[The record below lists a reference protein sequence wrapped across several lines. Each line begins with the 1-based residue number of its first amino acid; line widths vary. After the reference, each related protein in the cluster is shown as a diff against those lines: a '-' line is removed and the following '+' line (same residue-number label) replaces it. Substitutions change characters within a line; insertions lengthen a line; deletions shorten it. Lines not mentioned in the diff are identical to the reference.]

1 MDANDKGKK
10 PPYSYPLLKPHDVV
24 QCMNDLS
31 IQFEENDIAKPNPI
45 KMMQTYEAITE
56 IFMGISRDSSPFHNG
71 MNGHQDL
78 AFGILEVLDYPDL
91 HVDAISFMA
100 FYRQLLKLMSKVGY
114 TEFSLRD
121 LQKPEPGP
129 VRRICSAIINFA
141 KFREERMSV
150 FEQCTQ
156 KTDELND
163 QRMHLSTRNAELA
176 EKVNSIRLKRQEEE
190 SAVLR
195 LKEANGV
202 LTGELRELKRQ
213 QTALTNE
220 IEARKKEKA
229 ELVDKMTNNELL
241 ITNLK
246 QESSRLRSRIVHS
259 PEKLKQVLV
268 DMNASLAS
276 EKVNVQTLEK
286 KAREIQARIEMMHVV
301 EQDVNACVGLLH
313 DCEEQKS
320 KFEEAQ
326 KLLTADRESVAKKEG
341 ELRELKIKEQSMKR
355 QLMNSQEKLQRLQK
369 YSQQKRDKLEE
380 RLGKL
385 RDEYGATHHERA
397 ATQGKIDECIAV
409 SKETEEKSFELARA
423 MDAEMTQIQTDFARI
438 KSQLELYMDEM
449 RSIMNTDEHVLIK
462 SMNKLV
468 I

>member
-78 AFGILEVLDYPDL
+78 AFGILEATIE
-91 HVDAISFMA
+91 VDVKS
-100 FYRQLLKLMSKVGY
+100 
-114 TEFSLRD
+114 
-121 LQKPEPGP
+121 P